1 MQKDVDLNLDWIA
14 FDADDTLW
22 KNEETYL
29 EGREIFLKILSKY
42 DVAVENLDNLDQLE
56 VKNIQYYGYGVMSFM
71 FSLVEQAIQLTEEN
85 IHPGDILKLLDHAKK
100 MLTDEVEVFP
110 GVQDLLEDIGKEH
123 RLMLITKGDLFH
135 QQRKIKSS
143 GLGKYFQAVEVV
155 SEKNTEVYLEI
166 LERYQVLPDRF
177 VMIGNSL
184 RSDVLP
190 VLSLGGWAI
199 HLKGHLSWSHE
210 DDPLDDHNRDR
221 FIEVAGLSALPD
233 VIRRLAR
240 GQSI

>member
-210 DDPLDDHNRDR
+210 DHLLDDHNRDR